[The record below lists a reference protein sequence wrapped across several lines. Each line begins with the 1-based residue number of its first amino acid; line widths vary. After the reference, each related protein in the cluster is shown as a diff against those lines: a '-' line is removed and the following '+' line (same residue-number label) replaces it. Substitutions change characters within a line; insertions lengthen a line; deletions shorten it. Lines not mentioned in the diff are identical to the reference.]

1 MIYNYS
7 QDLNKYNIYKYE
19 FYLIN
24 SSFILFYF
32 LTMMKNVAFWI
43 NPPYMY
49 FIFLRYILTIYL
61 IILLIHLTYL
71 IILFNHND
79 IL

>member
-1 MIYNYS
+1 MLYTNIVIPMNEKLGKLLKIVRINSSYTLFYSHTMIYNYS

-32 LTMMKNVAFWI
+32 LTMMKNVAF
-43 NPPYMY
+43 
-49 FIFLRYILTIYL
+49 
-61 IILLIHLTYL
+61 
-71 IILFNHND
+71 
-79 IL
+79 

>member
-49 FIFLRYILTIYL
+49 FILFSYDIFLYYDIFNYI
-61 IILLIHLTYL
+61 TYT
-71 IILFNHND
+71 FNISNYF
-79 IL
+79 I

>member
-32 LTMMKNVAFWI
+32 
-43 NPPYMY
+43 
-49 FIFLRYILTIYL
+49 IFLQWYLTIFYKIWQVYIYTNSMNINIPTNGNL
-61 IILLIHLTYL
+61 EKCR
-71 IILFNHND
+71 FSN
-79 IL
+79 